1 MLSLIGEDIWISDG
15 PELVAA
21 LGFHY
26 PTRMTVI
33 RLDDGGL
40 VVWSPVALTA
50 ELKADVEALGAVRHV
65 IAPNSLHH
73 VFLGEWIRACPG
85 AMVYA
90 APGLREKRADIRFDD
105 DLADI
110 PPPAWAGQ
118 MDQVVVNGNAIMRE
132 VVFFHRKS
140 GTVLF
145 TDLIQQLPPRWFS
158 GWRRFVAK
166 WDLMTEREPTVPRK
180 FRLAFTNRTAARA
193 AMRRV
198 LDWPARKVVMAHGT
212 PVTEN
217 AAAFLAR
224 AFSWLMR

>member
-1 MLSLIGEDIWISDG
+1 MLTAFGGDIWISDG

-26 PTRMTVI
+26 PTRMAVI

-40 VVWSPVALTA
+40 VIWSLVALTA
-50 ELKADVEALGAVRHV
+50 ELKAAVEALGAVHLI

-73 VFLGEWIRACPG
+73 VFLSEWIEACPG
-85 AMVYA
+85 AKVYA
-90 APGLREKRADIRFDD
+90 APGLREKRGDIRFDADLD
-105 DLADI
+105 DT

-118 MDQVVVNGNAIMRE
+118 MDQVVVNGNAITRE

-145 TDLIQQLPPRWFS
+145 TDLIQQLAPGWFS

-180 FRLAFTNRTAARA
+180 FRLAFTSRKTARA
-193 AMRRV
+193 AIRRV